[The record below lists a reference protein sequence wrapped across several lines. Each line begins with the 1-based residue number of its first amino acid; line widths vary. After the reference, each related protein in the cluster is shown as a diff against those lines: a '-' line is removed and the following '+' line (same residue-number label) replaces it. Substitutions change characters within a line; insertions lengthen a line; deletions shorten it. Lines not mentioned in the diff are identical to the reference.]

1 MQNEL
6 GRAIDYS
13 NLKIQYDTQC
23 KKVLAQK
30 PILARILQGT
40 VKEYAGMK
48 PEEIEQ
54 YIEGTPEISTV
65 SVLPGETNS
74 EQIRGE
80 ANEDSVSGEGTIYY
94 DIRFFANVPK
104 REEVVKIIIN
114 IEAQKKFRPGY
125 EIVTRGIFYCA
136 RMISSQLGTEFVNSD
151 YDAIKKVYSIWICMD
166 APAYIG
172 NTITEYSLQKKDIQ
186 GTQPENIQAYDKL
199 SVVIITLNGKATDQ
213 NEKDT
218 QNQVTGMLNTLL
230 STFLNAEEKKRTL
243 MEQYGI
249 VTRQNGKEMTEM
261 CNLSE
266 WVEEKG
272 IEKGLQRGIEKGIEK
287 AALSLL
293 NQGRLSDEEII
304 EVLEITAEKLEEL
317 KEKTNR

>member
-30 PILARILQGT
+30 PILARILLGT

-74 EQIRGE
+74 EQICGE
-80 ANEDSVSGEGTIYY
+80 ANEESVSGEGTIYY

-151 YDAIKKVYSIWICMD
+151 YDSIKKVYSIWICMD

-186 GTQPENIQAYDKL
+186 GIQPENIQAYDKL
-199 SVVIITLNGKATDQ
+199 SVVIITLN
-213 NEKDT
+213 EKMDD

-249 VTRQNGKEMTEM
+249 FTRQNGKEMAEM

-272 IEKGLQRGIEKGIEK
+272 IEKGLQRGIEK

-304 EVLEITAEKLEEL
+304 EVLQITAEKLEEL

>member
-151 YDAIKKVYSIWICMD
+151 YDSIKKVYSIWICMD

-186 GTQPENIQAYDKL
+186 GIQPENIQAYDKL
-199 SVVIITLNGKATDQ
+199 SVVIITLN
-213 NEKDT
+213 EKMDD

-249 VTRQNGKEMTEM
+249 FTRQNGKEMAEM

-272 IEKGLQRGIEKGIEK
+272 IEKGLQRGIEK